1 MTVLSIF
8 TGTMFNVK
16 IKDRELRTDYLKIET
31 PNEIVVADSRAEI
44 IKLIYAKRK
53 GRIKGEGRNLATIKI
68 E

>member
-1 MTVLSIF
+1 
-8 TGTMFNVK
+8 
-16 IKDRELRTDYLKIET
+16 LKIET